1 MDRLDELARLLCDS
15 GNPDL
20 AARFLRELLTPS
32 EIHGLS
38 SRWELSKRLASGESQ
53 RSIATG
59 LGLSLCKITRGSRE
73 LKKPESALKTFIQRW
88 QAAGGSVTEEE
99 APTP

>member
-15 GNPDL
+15 GDPDL

-38 SRWELSKRLASGESQ
+38 SRWELSKRLEAGESQ
-53 RSIATG
+53 RSIATR

-73 LKKPESALKTFIQRW
+73 LKKPTSALRTFIDRW
-88 QAAGGSVTEEE
+88 KAQGGRVEDP
-99 APTP
+99 A